1 MSAVTY
7 EGRTIDLF
15 NEPGR
20 FGLEKMVNAAQRRKL
35 DDGVFE
41 LAWGQGE
48 PVVKVR
54 LRIISNV
61 STQGASAPAAS
72 AGSSARSGPTGALP
86 AQGAGLDVN
95 GGQP

>member
-1 MSAVTY
+1 MAALQRSGSRFLLANT
-7 EGRTIDLF
+7 GRA
-15 NEPGR
+15 G
-20 FGLEKMVNAAQRRKL
+20 AL

-72 AGSSARSGPTGALP
+72 AGAHASSGPTGALP
-86 AQGAGLDVN
+86 AQVAGLDVN